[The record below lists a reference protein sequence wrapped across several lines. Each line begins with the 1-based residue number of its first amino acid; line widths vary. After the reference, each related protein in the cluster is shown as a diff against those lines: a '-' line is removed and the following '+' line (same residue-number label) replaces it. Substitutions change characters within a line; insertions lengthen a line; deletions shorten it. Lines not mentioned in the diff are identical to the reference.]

1 MFQHVGQHVAPIQ
14 NYRLLWYGPR
24 LNKAEALKESSND
37 KECGHTK
44 ARIFHLTSTHL
55 VMKTERES
63 HKFENC
69 ILRYIITCVKGFILN
84 TIIRCLPLSFLHTK
98 QCNLKT
104 QTRDVMCL
112 CEVFWG
118 VLGLY
123 ENLQSCKALPSK
135 CPALPE
141 SEKGQA
147 PPDSPLTFLHTDG
160 QQMKT
165 DTPCDNS
172 NRIPRRFHEVSYTS
186 QCSHLHSFSCLH
198 VAMLD
203 QIWSDC
209 YSVNLSL
216 YFLANFSVF
225 SPFPLHNCRGGFQ
238 LRVVHLPPVCQSLAF
253 WKTLQW

>member
-1 MFQHVGQHVAPIQ
+1 MFQHVGQHVGQHVAPVQ

-63 HKFENC
+63 HKFENY

-104 QTRDVMCL
+104 QSRDVMCL

-203 QIWSDC
+203 QISDRIVILWIFH
-209 YSVNLSL
+209 YTFLPTSVCSR
-216 YFLANFSVF
+216 
-225 SPFPLHNCRGGFQ
+225 PFPCTTAGG
-238 LRVVHLPPVCQSLAF
+238 VPA
-253 WKTLQW
+253 